1 MTGARIGV
9 LGGTFDPVHNGHLAI
24 ASSLREALDLERVVW
39 VPAGQPP
46 HKQGQIVSSDADRL
60 AMLELAVAGSPVD
73 AISRADL
80 DRGGPSYTADLLE
93 ILHRQF
99 APNTLVFLM
108 GEDSLRDLPAWH
120 DPERIIR
127 LAELAVAARPGIE
140 TDLDVIERQIPTA
153 RGRIFL
159 VTTPEI
165 SISSSDIRRRVRD
178 GEPIDI
184 LVPPAV
190 ARYIA
195 DHGLYRSD

>member
-73 AISRADL
+73 AISRVDL

-140 TDLDVIERQIPTA
+140 TDLDAIERQIPTA

-159 VTTPEI
+159 APTPEI

-178 GEPIDI
+178 GEPIDT